1 MEESKEILS
10 EVAEMVQEE
19 PVVQPKPKEKK
30 VVQKPKDSYRVVLTC
45 KKYTIAQD
53 KRGNNIQID
62 GNLNVKVGDYID
74 I

>member
-10 EVAEMVQEE
+10 EVAETVQEE
-19 PVVQPKPKEKK
+19 PVVQALPKEKK
-30 VVQKPKDSYRVVLTC
+30 AVPKPKNSCRVILTC

-53 KRGNNIQID
+53 KKGNNIQID

-74 I
+74 V